1 MITPKEANRYRTILR
16 RHGLGYKTYVIG
28 GERLYLILATR
39 PLWAPEVD
47 YVGRWYDDFT
57 LQGLVSDFEEA
68 DAIQRYEQQAE
79 REEAK
84 KRIFYW

>member
-1 MITPKEANRYRTILR
+1 MITPKEANRYRTVLR
-16 RHGLGYKTYVIG
+16 RHGLRYKTFAIG
-28 GERLYLILATR
+28 GDSIYLILATR

-47 YVGRWYDDFT
+47 YVGKWYDAFS
-57 LQGLVSDFEEA
+57 LQGLISDFEES